1 MPKPKANSHRPQG
14 HGAASYSRSHSRSQD
29 LLFKYRLLSDL
40 MKYIPD
46 VIYFKDRSGRLI
58 MVNDAHAKGLGLT
71 PEKVAGKTDYDI
83 FGKERAALMAKD
95 DEFVMSK
102 GKAIIDKVERS
113 TRADGEDNYV
123 STTKIPRYDEQGR
136 VVGLIGITR
145 DITRRMSLE
154 HIREEKEAVEKKLR
168 AAEELNRIKS
178 EFVSVV
184 SHELRTP
191 LTIIKEA
198 VMLLL
203 DEVVGGITDKQR
215 QVLNTAENSVRRL
228 KGIIEDLLDVARIE
242 TGRLKLHYSLIN
254 LNDLL
259 KDGADFFKKQ
269 ALDKGI
275 SLEYA
280 LPKEQVNIFLDHNRI
295 NQVIANLITNALKFT
310 EEDGSI
316 RIELKELE
324 DKVRLCVEDTGI
336 GIAKADVAR
345 LFNKFTQVANNS
357 QAHSKGVGLGL
368 SIAKEL
374 VNAHGGEIWVESKL
388 GVGSKFYFTLP
399 RLRGLSVLDLAV
411 RTRINRLLSQGLTL
425 HFVNLLI
432 VNYQIIKVKMRIAPS
447 ALFENAE
454 IIINMVFDKFC
465 REKEEKP
472 QIVLLD
478 KYYGECAYL
487 LPGLTEKE
495 TERINRDILERLTRY
510 LYQNKVQNVFINV
523 GVANFPEEPVEALN
537 DSQAVSANLRIKKI
551 LIGPEIRRFERL
563 NYSLDTRI
571 LLPKDEELSS
581 QTVDISK
588 GGIAFYSPRP
598 FKTDAK
604 VELALRMPNRDK
616 PLMLKSQTAWIK
628 EISNED
634 VRRYKIGLEFVG
646 LKDVEK
652 KIISGFLKSLK
663 DQKKDEK
670 HQG

>member
-1 MPKPKANSHRPQG
+1 MPKPRADIK
-14 HGAASYSRSHSRSQD
+14 D

-46 VIYFKDRSGRLI
+46 VIYFKDKAGRLI

-71 PEKVAGKTDYDI
+71 PEKVVGKTDFDI
-83 FGKERAALMAKD
+83 FGKARAELMAKD
-95 DEFVMSK
+95 DEYVISK
-102 GKAIIDKVERS
+102 GKAIIDKIERS
-113 TRADGEDNYV
+113 TRADGVDNYV
-123 STTKIPRYDEQGR
+123 STTKIPRYDERGR
-136 VVGLIGITR
+136 IAGLIGITR

-154 HIREEKEAVEKKLR
+154 HIREEKEAVEKKLQ

-191 LTIIKEA
+191 LAIIKEA

-203 DEVVGGITDKQR
+203 DGVTGDISDKQKE
-215 QVLNTAENSVRRL
+215 VLRKAENSVRRL
-228 KGIIEDLLDVARIE
+228 NGIIEDLLDVARIE
-242 TGRLKLHYSLIN
+242 TGRLKLHYSLVN

-259 KDGADFFKKQ
+259 KESADFFKKQ
-269 ALDKGI
+269 AQDKGVR
-275 SLEYA
+275 LEYV

-295 NQVIANLITNALKFT
+295 NQVITNLTANALKFT

-316 RIELKELE
+316 RIELKCLE
-324 DKVRLCVEDTGI
+324 DKVRLCFEDTGI
-336 GIAKADVAR
+336 GIAKTDIAK
-345 LFNKFTQVANNS
+345 LFNKFTQVTNNPE
-357 QAHSKGVGLGL
+357 ARSKGVGLGL

-374 VNAHGGEIWVESKL
+374 VNAHGGQIWVESKL
-388 GVGSKFYFTLP
+388 GVGSKFYWTLP
-399 RLRGLSVLDLAV
+399 RLRSLNVLDMPV
-411 RTRINRLLSQGLTL
+411 RNRINRLLTQGLTL
-425 HFVNLLI
+425 YFVNLLI
-432 VNYQIIKVKMRIAPS
+432 VNYPVIKVKMRISPS
-447 ALFENAE
+447 ALFENIE
-454 IIINMVFDKFC
+454 VIINMVFDKFC

-478 KYYGECAYL
+478 KYYGECGYL

-495 TERINRDILERLTRY
+495 TEKINRAILDRLTKY

-523 GVANFPEEPVEALN
+523 GMASFPEEADEPK
-537 DSQAVSANLRIKKI
+537 DSQPVSANLRIKKI
-551 LIGPEIRRFERL
+551 LIGPEVRRFERI
-563 NYSLDTRI
+563 NYSLDARI

-598 FKTDAK
+598 FKTDAR
-604 VELALRMPNRDK
+604 VELALRIPDQDK

-634 VRRYKIGLEFVG
+634 IRRYKIGLEFIG
-646 LKDVEK
+646 LKGREK
-652 KIISGFLKSLK
+652 KMISGFLKSLK
-663 DQKKDEK
+663 EQKKDES
-670 HQG
+670 H